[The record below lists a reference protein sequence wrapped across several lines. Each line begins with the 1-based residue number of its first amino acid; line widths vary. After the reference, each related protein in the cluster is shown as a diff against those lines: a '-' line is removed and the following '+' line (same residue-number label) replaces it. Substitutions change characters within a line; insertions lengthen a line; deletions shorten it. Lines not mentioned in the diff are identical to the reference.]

1 MARRTIHDPNQPM
14 LPGFEGAGKEAIC
27 QVYDEYKKMDQALRN
42 IIKTNPARPGVE
54 DEYEL
59 CQDIGVALMQE
70 IRESGISRDDFADR
84 VNEFFGRTE
93 ERYALKK
100 CRKPLTKADVDKW
113 ISDSANR
120 PVHGYYLFAFQHVLD
135 GFGVTNSI
143 VGAKGGQVMSQE
155 ERRLL
160 ALAQLS
166 ELEARLRETKK
177 ALKQ

>member
-1 MARRTIHDPNQPM
+1 MTRKSIHDPNQPP
-14 LPGFEGAGKEAIC
+14 LPGFDGPGKEAIC
-27 QVYDEYKKMDQALRN
+27 QVYDEYKKMDQTLRD
-42 IIKTNPARPGVE
+42 IIKDKPARPGVE

-59 CQDIGVALMQE
+59 CQEIGVALMQE
-70 IRESGISRDDFADR
+70 IRESGMSRDDFADK

-93 ERYALKK
+93 ERYALKE

-120 PVHGYYLFAFQHVLD
+120 PLHGYYLFAFQHVLG

-160 ALAQLS
+160 ALAQIG
-166 ELEARLRETKK
+166 ELKNRIREAEK

>member
-1 MARRTIHDPNQPM
+1 MARRTSHDPNQPM
-14 LPGFEGAGKEAIC
+14 VPGFEGAGKEAIC
-27 QVYDEYKKMDQALRN
+27 QVYDEYKKMDQALRS

-59 CQDIGVALMQE
+59 CQE
-70 IRESGISRDDFADR
+70 IRESGISRDDFAGR
-84 VNEFFGRTE
+84 GNVFFDRTE

-143 VGAKGGQVMSQE
+143 VGAKGGEVMSQE
-155 ERRLL
+155 DLRLL

-177 ALKQ
+177 ALNQ